1 MSKPPRAHRGGG
13 GHEVQ
18 VLTWPTRHP
27 SRPRWPQE
35 RHSGHEYWSKGRY
48 DRSSSRREARD
59 GGQWRRGAP
68 SPIRRRADRTAAGN
82 RRGPPPRSRTRDPE
96 RQGSD
101 RDSTP
106 GRSPSP
112 HADTQDVEVM
122 YFKYAEAAFLFGS
135 SKGAAVRHIA
145 AASAADLKLS
155 QNNRK

>member
-48 DRSSSRREARD
+48 DRSSS
-59 GGQWRRGAP
+59 
-68 SPIRRRADRTAAGN
+68 RTAAGN

>member
-59 GGQWRRGAP
+59 GGQWRRGRPRATGAG
-68 SPIRRRADRTAAGN
+68 RRRAAARVTRSGRAPTATPRRAGLRPPTRTPKMW
-82 RRGPPPRSRTRDPE
+82 R
-96 RQGSD
+96 
-101 RDSTP
+101 
-106 GRSPSP
+106 
-112 HADTQDVEVM
+112 
-122 YFKYAEAAFLFGS
+122 
-135 SKGAAVRHIA
+135 
-145 AASAADLKLS
+145 
-155 QNNRK
+155 